1 MEVQPVDPATEA
13 VVRRF
18 VALPMNI
25 GEGFQIEQPFLFVP
39 WRMRESELE
48 QLFGEHPLRHVNL
61 LNRSNRANNED
72 WPFSSFA
79 RWNGS
84 PVGWPEHLSPAL

>member
-1 MEVQPVDPATEA
+1 VEVQPVGPATEA

-18 VALPMNI
+18 LAFPMNI

-39 WRMRESELE
+39 WRVRESELE

-61 LNRSNRANNED
+61 LSRSNHANSED
-72 WPFSSFA
+72 
-79 RWNGS
+79 
-84 PVGWPEHLSPAL
+84 